1 MRKTCT
7 IGINFSCCAS
17 EIVLMLIEKLIFE
30 ILTSAMVIRL
40 PLLAAI
46 SAFVLAVGLAAAS
59 NAHQEL
65 LKRQLCCEGCPVEL
79 KVCEF

>member
-1 MRKTCT
+1 
-7 IGINFSCCAS
+7 
-17 EIVLMLIEKLIFE
+17 MLIEKLILK

-46 SAFVLAVGLAAAS
+46 SAFVLAVGLAAGS

-65 LKRQLCCEGCPVEL
+65 LKHQLCCEGCPVEL

>member
-1 MRKTCT
+1 
-7 IGINFSCCAS
+7 
-17 EIVLMLIEKLIFE
+17 
-30 ILTSAMVIRL
+30 MVIRL

-59 NAHQEL
+59 NAQQEL
-65 LKRQLCCEGCPVEL
+65 LKRQLCCEGCPVDI

>member
-1 MRKTCT
+1 
-7 IGINFSCCAS
+7 
-17 EIVLMLIEKLIFE
+17 MLIEKLILK

-79 KVCEF
+79 KVCEL

>member
-1 MRKTCT
+1 
-7 IGINFSCCAS
+7 
-17 EIVLMLIEKLIFE
+17 MLIQKLILE

-46 SAFVLAVGLAAAS
+46 SAFVLAVGQAAAS

-65 LKRQLCCEGCPVEL
+65 LKRQLCCEGCLVDL

>member
-1 MRKTCT
+1 
-7 IGINFSCCAS
+7 
-17 EIVLMLIEKLIFE
+17 MLIQKLILE

-46 SAFVLAVGLAAAS
+46 SAFVLEVGLAAAS

-65 LKRQLCCEGCPVEL
+65 LKRQLCCEGCPVDL

>member
-1 MRKTCT
+1 
-7 IGINFSCCAS
+7 
-17 EIVLMLIEKLIFE
+17 
-30 ILTSAMVIRL
+30 MVIRL
-40 PLLAAI
+40 PLLAAV

-65 LKRQLCCEGCPVEL
+65 LKRQLCCEGCPVDL

>member
-1 MRKTCT
+1 MK
-7 IGINFSCCAS
+7 
-17 EIVLMLIEKLIFE
+17 IEKLFLE
-30 ILTSAMVIRL
+30 ILTTAMVIRL

-65 LKRQLCCEGCPVEL
+65 LKRQLCCEGCPVDI
-79 KVCEF
+79 KVCEFYIDWSVLNRCEVFKMAYRI